1 MRPRFRQSMSW
12 LHTWSGFVFAWLLFF
27 IFITGTAGY
36 FENEIDRWMK
46 PEIAIVNEPIDDLA
60 ILDIAQQQLTD
71 NAEDATQWYISY
83 PSARNPYID
92 ISWLQPA
99 NKETGARRQWY
110 EKNLAP
116 DTSELITTRETS
128 GGEAL
133 YRLHYSLHYV
143 PIVVGY
149 LVTSL
154 ATMLM
159 LIGLVTGVIIHKKI
173 FIEFFTFRANKGLR
187 SWLDI
192 HNIFSVLPLPFHLM
206 ITYSGL
212 ILLMGISF
220 APVVDA
226 TYGEG
231 KKMHRQLYNET
242 QAENL
247 TKEVIALPAE
257 NLSLESALI
266 DAKSRFKDQAVSYLG
281 LIDRNTE
288 QPGFEVWFGAQ
299 EGIELATLFTYRAVG
314 GQVQIEQAAG
324 KKYSAAEVYDVLEH
338 LHEGLFADTYLRWL
352 YFLSG
357 LLGAGMIATGM
368 IIWVQKRKKQQSRF
382 INVIDKLNAAVVVG
396 LPIGIA
402 AYFWANRL
410 LPVEMASR
418 AHWEM
423 NSLFIV
429 FALCS
434 CFCVTR
440 AAEKAWQNMLW
451 LAAVAYALIPL
462 VNMLTT
468 KHSILSSLQN
478 NDWLML
484 GVDLS
489 MLVFAGGFTVTA
501 IVLQRRSVIG
511 SANAHIKQTVKGI

>member
-1 MRPRFRQSMSW
+1 MNW

-27 IFITGTAGY
+27 IFVTGTVGY

-46 PEIAIVNEPIDDLA
+46 PEIAIVNEPIDDLT
-60 ILDIAQQQLTD
+60 ILNKAQQQLTA

-83 PSARNPYID
+83 PSTRDPYID

-99 NKETGARRQWY
+99 NKETGTRRQWH

-116 DTSELITTRETS
+116 NTGELITTRATS
-128 GGEAL
+128 GGETL
-133 YRLHYSLHYV
+133 YRLHYNLHYV
-143 PIVVGY
+143 PLVVGY

-212 ILLMGISF
+212 MLLMGVSF

-231 KKMHRQLYNET
+231 QKLHRQLYDET
-242 QAENL
+242 QREAAETQFIN
-247 TKEVIALPAE
+247 LPASD
-257 NLSLESALI
+257 LSLQSALI
-266 DAKSRFKDQAVSYLG
+266 DAKSRFENQAVSYLG

-288 QPGFEVWFGAQ
+288 QPGFEVWFDAQ
-299 EGIELATLFTYRAVG
+299 QGIEFATLITYRVVDEH
-314 GQVQIEQAAG
+314 VQIEQAVG
-324 KKYSAAEVYDVLEH
+324 KKYSAAKVYDVLEH
-338 LHEGLFADTYLRWL
+338 LHEGLFADIYLRWL

-368 IIWVQKRKKQQSRF
+368 IIWVQKRKKQQTGF
-382 INVIDKLNAAVVVG
+382 INVIDKLNAAVVIG
-396 LPIGIA
+396 LPIAIA
-402 AYFWANRL
+402 GYFYANRL
-410 LPVEMASR
+410 LPVDMVSR
-418 AHWEM
+418 AAWEM
-423 NSLFIV
+423 HSLFIV
-429 FALCS
+429 FVLCV
-434 CFCVTR
+434 CFCVLQT
-440 AAEKAWQNMLW
+440 AKQAWQRMLW
-451 LAAVAYALIPL
+451 LAASIFALVPL

-468 KHSILSSLQN
+468 KHNIIVSFKNS
-478 NDWLML
+478 DWLML
-484 GVDLS
+484 GFDLT
-489 MLVFAGGFTVTA
+489 MLLFAAGFA
-501 IVLQRRSVIG
+501 LAACVLKRRKAEG
-511 SANAHIKQTVKGI
+511 NAEHIIKKGH